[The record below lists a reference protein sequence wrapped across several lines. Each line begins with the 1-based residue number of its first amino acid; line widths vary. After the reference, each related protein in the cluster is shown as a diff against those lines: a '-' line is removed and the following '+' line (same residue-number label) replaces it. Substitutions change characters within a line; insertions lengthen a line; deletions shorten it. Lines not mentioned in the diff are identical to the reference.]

1 MYFTLGP
8 NRNCYNLAMSKA
20 QVEAHLRKF
29 SPGQRKILVDL
40 RDYIESRLPA
50 STQVIKYGIPTFLI
64 EGVPVIGFD
73 GFKNHNSIF
82 PYSGSFNARLR
93 EELKNYEQ
101 TKGSIHFEIEKSIPK
116 VLVKKILDER
126 IKQINAMYPKKSGEF
141 LEFYSNG
148 LLKARGKYKK
158 NKLHGDWKWFR
169 KTGAIMR
176 SGSFID
182 GEQTGTWITYD
193 AQGKIYKKTLISR
206 R

>member
-1 MYFTLGP
+1 
-8 NRNCYNLAMSKA
+8 MSKA
-20 QVEAHLRKF
+20 HVAAHLRKF
-29 SPGQRKILVDL
+29 PPVQRKILVDL
-40 RDYIESRLPA
+40 REYIESRLPA

-101 TKGSIHFEIEKSIPK
+101 TKGSIHFEVEKSIPK
-116 VLVKKILDER
+116 LLVKKILDER
-126 IKQINAMYPKKSGEF
+126 IKQINAMYPKKSGEY

-193 AQGKIYKKTLISR
+193 AQGKIYKKTLISGR
-206 R
+206 